1 MSIGIYVSNKLIAAR
16 KSIGP
21 NDQISD
27 LKAVIGKE
35 TSENHSPTCRGKLI
49 RVGKTNCVF
58 EAVQS
63 PYVKAPQA
71 GVGVR
76 YKVLNPFAWNAFFF

>member
-1 MSIGIYVSNKLIAAR
+1 MNIINI
-16 KSIGP
+16 IGP
-21 NDQISD
+21 NHQVSD

-49 RVGKTNCVF
+49 RVGKSYCVF

-63 PYVKAPQA
+63 PYVKTPQA
-71 GVGVR
+71 GVGTR
-76 YKVLNPFAWNAFFF
+76 YKVRNPFAWNAFFF

>member
-1 MSIGIYVSNKLIAAR
+1 MIEI
-16 KSIGP
+16 IGP
-21 NDQISD
+21 DQQVSD

-35 TSENHSPTCRGKLI
+35 TSENRSPTCRAKLI
-49 RVGKTNCVF
+49 RVGKVNCVF

-63 PYVKAPQA
+63 PYVKTPQA

-76 YKVLNPFAWNAFFF
+76 YKVRRPFAWNAFFF